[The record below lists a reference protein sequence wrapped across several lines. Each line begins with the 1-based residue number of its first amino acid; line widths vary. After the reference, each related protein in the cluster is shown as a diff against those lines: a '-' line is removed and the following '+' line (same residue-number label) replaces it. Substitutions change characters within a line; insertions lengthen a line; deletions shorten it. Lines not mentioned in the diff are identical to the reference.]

1 MCMRACK
8 RAPEATETDHAAP
21 PHPPLCS
28 AAGIVSTN
36 SLYPDEFT
44 PDGAGEPRWGTRVGP
59 GVVAQVRA
67 PAARTHPLAR
77 CTSPHA
83 CTAWLRASAMPAAV
97 SCATAAAKPPC
108 GRAPH
113 PHLAPPPP
121 PPPPSPPPAWPQVH
135 QHFFCVRLD
144 PAVDC
149 PEGGKNLQVG
159 AGWAGLGSLGGLV
172 GLGVAAHVAVR
183 GLQAHLVSPSP
194 HHRNCPFGACMHMH
208 KRLNA

>member
-121 PPPPSPPPAWPQVH
+121 PPPPFPPPCLAAGA
-135 QHFFCVRLD
+135 
-144 PAVDC
+144 PALLLRA
-149 PEGGKNLQVG
+149 PGPSGGLPRRRQEP
-159 AGWAGLGSLGGLV
+159 AGRRWLGRAGLV
-172 GLGVAAHVAVR
+172 GRACRAWCGCPCCRAWPAGTPCLAVS
-183 GLQAHLVSPSP
+183 SPP
-194 HHRNCPFGACMHMH
+194 QLPLRCMHAH
-208 KRLNA
+208 A